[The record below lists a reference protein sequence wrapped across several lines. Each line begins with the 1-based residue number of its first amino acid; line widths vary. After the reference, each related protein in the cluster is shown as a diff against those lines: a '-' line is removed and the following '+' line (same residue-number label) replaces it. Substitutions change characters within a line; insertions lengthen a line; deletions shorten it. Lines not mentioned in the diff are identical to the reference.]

1 MAMNAFK
8 SRESYEY
15 FTIQMDGFVICKS
28 GLIMTHWY
36 SMYSQA
42 YPMILAHAALDIDER
57 MACPLCGMIKS
68 VNTRHFYFTLE
79 VQCRKSMLLLSY
91 NKM

>member
-1 MAMNAFK
+1 M
-8 SRESYEY
+8 
-15 FTIQMDGFVICKS
+15 ICKS

-79 VQCRKSMLLLSY
+79 VQCHKSMLLLSY